1 MNQTNQQPI
10 QEPSF
15 ESKQNSNKL
24 LLTII
29 ISVLA
34 TLIIVGLAMYFVMAK
49 VNNNNQENLQKQI
62 QYLQQKID
70 VLENQEQVKIDNSD
84 IDNVIDEVVQEKQ
97 GEQVDVFFDWKTY
110 TNSEYRYEFKYPSN
124 WYRVSDSSVI
134 SGLTAEFFGNTE
146 PPHENSYFGMI
157 GHDSGLLMNIIVSN
171 QQQEYLKGDTLISEN
186 PINFNGIHAIKKI
199 SETIYPHMMPKGNKY
214 IGIYFLK
221 DNKNYSIEGELWWE
235 DFEEYEIVFEQILST
250 FKFIN

>member
-49 VNNNNQENLQKQI
+49 VNSNNQENLQKQI

-97 GEQVDVFFDWKTY
+97 EEQVDEFEINC
-110 TNSEYRYEFKYPSN
+110 NSDQKFVSEKLGIAFCYP
-124 WYRVSDSSVI
+124 
-134 SGLTAEFFGNTE
+134 
-146 PPHENSYFGMI
+146 
-157 GHDSGLLMNIIVSN
+157 
-171 QQQEYLKGDTLISEN
+171 
-186 PINFNGIHAIKKI
+186 KI
-199 SETIYPHMMPKGNKY
+199 FATREVVVKEIGNKVY
-214 IGIYFLK
+214 VDGLQGQ
-221 DNKNYSIEGELWWE
+221 S
-235 DFEEYEIVFEQILST
+235 V
-250 FKFIN
+250 